1 MYKAFYGLVEDPF
14 TISPNPKFLH
24 LSQNHREGISHLLYG
39 IERKKSPI
47 VLTGD
52 IGTGKTTL
60 LYSLIEKIDK
70 KAHIAFLVNSQL
82 NITEILQHILYEFG
96 LDIHNK
102 SKGELLIDLKKF
114 LKYCEESK
122 ENVLVILDEAQNFSH
137 AILEELRL
145 LTNIESSSEK
155 LIQLILVGQ
164 LGLEDKLKLP
174 ELAQLRQRIGV
185 NYRLLPIS
193 YHEVKDYIETRLAV
207 AGATRPIFTTEAVEA
222 IYTFSRGIPRV
233 MNVMCDLAL
242 FFGFTDKKTEI
253 GRRIIQQV
261 QESLH
266 FNASAESTDY
276 NPRKWRNNES
286 TDAVVIRQARG
297 GVTQEPSKQSKNTQ
311 GAAPLEKPRVD
322 RRLLH
327 LGSTAIASCVV
338 LLGLIGGGLAWVHRE
353 DITALIARW
362 SQSLQ
367 HLLMLEQSSIEAI
380 EPSPMRNIEVPLR
393 SSANGRSKN
402 QDMHNQIT
410 EDYAESAAS
419 QINDADKTMA
429 KGSPSTIRKKDT
441 DVEKRSP
448 PDIREQSKEQKV
460 VIVQPGDTLSK
471 IIIKE
476 YGQYDRNTLDIVVKA
491 NPGIIDISFIEVGQ
505 RITIPNFSK
514 SSINN

>member
-1 MYKAFYGLVEDPF
+1 M
-14 TISPNPKFLH
+14 
-24 LSQNHREGISHLLYG
+24 
-39 IERKKSPI
+39 
-47 VLTGD
+47 TGD

-60 LYSLIEKIDK
+60 LYTLIEKIDK
-70 KAHIAFLVNSQL
+70 KTHTAFLVNSQL
-82 NITEILQHILYEFG
+82 NFTEILQHILYEFG
-96 LDIHNK
+96 LDMHNK

-114 LKYCEESK
+114 LKYCAESNEK
-122 ENVLVILDEAQNFSH
+122 VLVILDEAQNFSP

-164 LGLEDKLKLP
+164 PGLEDKLKLP

-222 IYTFSRGIPRV
+222 IYTFSKGIPRV
-233 MNVMCDLAL
+233 INVMCDLAL

-253 GRRIIQQV
+253 GRHIIHQV
-261 QESLH
+261 QESLN
-266 FNASAESTDY
+266 FNESAESIDY
-276 NPRKWRNNES
+276 SPRKWRNNES

-311 GAAPLEKPRVD
+311 GSAPLEKPRVD
-322 RRLLH
+322 RRLSR
-327 LGSTAIASCVV
+327 LGYTAIASCMV
-338 LLGLIGGGLAWVHRE
+338 LFGLIGGGLTWVHRE

-367 HLLMLEQSSIEAI
+367 HLFMLEQSSIEAI
-380 EPSPMRNIEVPLR
+380 EPSPMRNTEVLLR

-410 EDYAESAAS
+410 KDYAESAAP
-419 QINDADKTMA
+419 QVNDSGESIA
-429 KGSPSTIRKKDT
+429 KGALSAIRKKDAGL
-441 DVEKRSP
+441 EKRSP
-448 PDIREQSKEQKV
+448 PEIREQSKEQKV
-460 VIVQPGDTLSK
+460 VVVQPGDTLSK

-476 YGQYDRNTLDIVVKA
+476 YGQYDRNILDIIVKA
-491 NPGIIDISFIEVGQ
+491 NPGIIDISFIEIGQ
-505 RITIPNFSK
+505 IITIPKFSK